1 MITVKFD
8 PSRINARLQGV
19 DRAVK
24 ETVRE
29 AAQAGMQ
36 VYYDEVHTR
45 VPVSA
50 EAHIFTSRRSKG
62 GAVGQKY
69 LYYPGDLKRAIYQKY
84 ADDHSTATRAVYR
97 LSWRKSKPGVD
108 GVPYGYMVEY
118 GTAKWK
124 GKPFLRP
131 AYEAKKQAALDA
143 AEKVLGQKL
152 DEVLNGL

>member
-8 PSRINARLQGV
+8 PSRINARLAAV
-19 DRAVK
+19 EAAVK
-24 ETVRE
+24 QNVRP
-29 AAQAGMQ
+29 AAQGGMQ

-118 GTAKWK
+118 GTSRMAPR
-124 GKPFLRP
+124 PFLRP
-131 AYEAKKQAALDA
+131 SYAAAHQQAVQVARDTLLLAVSKALA
-143 AEKVLGQKL
+143 
-152 DEVLNGL
+152 

>member
-8 PSRINARLQGV
+8 PSRINTRLAAV
-19 DRAVK
+19 EAAVK
-24 ETVRE
+24 QNVRP
-29 AAQAGMQ
+29 AAHGGMQ

-84 ADDHSTATRAVYR
+84 ANDHSTATRAVYR
-97 LSWRKSKPGVD
+97 LSWRKGRAG

-118 GTAKWK
+118 GTSRMAPR
-124 GKPFLRP
+124 PFLRP
-131 AYEAKKQAALDA
+131 SYAAAHQQAVQVARDTLLLAVSKALA
-143 AEKVLGQKL
+143 
-152 DEVLNGL
+152 

>member
-8 PSRINARLQGV
+8 PSRINARLAAV
-19 DRAVK
+19 EAAVK
-24 ETVRE
+24 QNVRP
-29 AAQAGMQ
+29 AAQGGMQ

-97 LSWRKSKPGVD
+97 LSWRKGRAG

-152 DEVLNGL
+152 NEVLNGL

>member
-8 PSRINARLQGV
+8 PSRINTRLAAV
-19 DRAVK
+19 EAAVK
-24 ETVRE
+24 QNVRP
-29 AAQAGMQ
+29 AAQGGMQ

-118 GTAKWK
+118 GTSRMAPR
-124 GKPFLRP
+124 PFLRP
-131 AYEAKKQAALDA
+131 SYAAAHQQAVQVARDTLLLAVSKALA
-143 AEKVLGQKL
+143 
-152 DEVLNGL
+152 

>member
-8 PSRINARLQGV
+8 PSRINARLAAVQA
-19 DRAVK
+19 AVK
-24 ETVRE
+24 QNVRP
-29 AAQAGMQ
+29 AAQGGMQ

-118 GTAKWK
+118 GTSRMAPR
-124 GKPFLRP
+124 PFLRP
-131 AYEAKKQAALDA
+131 SYAAAHQQAVQVARDTLLLAVSKALA
-143 AEKVLGQKL
+143 
-152 DEVLNGL
+152 

>member
-8 PSRINARLQGV
+8 PSRINARLAAV
-19 DRAVK
+19 EAAVK
-24 ETVRE
+24 QNVRP
-29 AAQAGMQ
+29 AAQGGMQ

-97 LSWRKSKPGVD
+97 LSWRKGRAGD
-108 GVPYGYMVEY
+108 VPYGYMVEY
-118 GTAKWK
+118 GTSRMAPR
-124 GKPFLRP
+124 PFLRP
-131 AYEAKKQAALDA
+131 SYAAAHQQAVQVARDTLLLAVSKALA
-143 AEKVLGQKL
+143 
-152 DEVLNGL
+152 

>member
-8 PSRINARLQGV
+8 PSRINTRLAAV
-19 DRAVK
+19 EAAVK
-24 ETVRE
+24 QNVRP
-29 AAQAGMQ
+29 AAQGGMQ

-69 LYYPGDLKRAIYQKY
+69 LYHPGDLKRAIYQKY
-84 ADDHSTATRAVYR
+84 ADNHSTATRAVYR
-97 LSWRKSKPGVD
+97 LSWRKGRAG

-118 GTAKWK
+118 GTSRMAPR
-124 GKPFLRP
+124 PFLRP
-131 AYEAKKQAALDA
+131 SYAAAHQQAVQVARDTLLLAVSKALA
-143 AEKVLGQKL
+143 
-152 DEVLNGL
+152 